1 MKITLLGAAG
11 GEVTGSAYLVQTA
24 KANVMVDCG
33 LFQGAQ
39 KLENFNRLP
48 SASALKELH
57 AVVLTHAHLDHTGR
71 LPLLTRFDYT
81 GPIYATSATIAL
93 SELILKDSAYLQG
106 EDAKRQNRWRLE
118 AGKPPIVPLY
128 TQKEVDR
135 LNPLYRRMR
144 YDHPTPVAPGIS
156 VRAVEAG
163 HILGSASLEFTIDD
177 GGRKKIV
184 VFSGDIGPRGAPL
197 HRDPVPFKHAD
208 LVFMESTYGD
218 KDHPS
223 LAETAVTAR
232 EEIKATVEQGGRVL
246 VPTFAI
252 GRSQLLMYLMAGAF
266 KRKRLKPFP
275 IFLDSPMA
283 IRATEIYKSHDELF
297 DEEAIAMRRSGDLS
311 ANLRTVKVCQKAA
324 DSYALA
330 QKPGPWMVL
339 AGAGMCTGGR
349 IMHHLQNHLSDPTTL
364 LLMVGYQSRG
374 SVGRALA
381 DGAKD
386 VKIAGQKVK
395 VRARTHLLGG
405 LSGHAGQS
413 DLLNWLGSLA
423 ASRPRILLTHGEDGQ
438 RTALRKLIQDRFGLP
453 AELPGYRQTI
463 EC

>member
-11 GEVTGSAYLVQTA
+11 GEVTGSAYLLQTA
-24 KANVMVDCG
+24 TANVMVDCG

-39 KLENFNRLP
+39 KLENSNRLP
-48 SASALKELH
+48 SSSALKELH

-106 EDAKRQNRWRLE
+106 EDAKRQNRRRLE

-135 LNPLYRRMR
+135 LQPLYQRMR
-144 YDHPTPVAPGIS
+144 YDHSTQVAPGIS
-156 VRAVEAG
+156 VRALEAG
-163 HILGSASLEFTIDD
+163 HILGSASLELTVDD
-177 GGRKKIV
+177 GGRKKVI

-266 KRKRLKPFP
+266 KRKTLKPFP

-297 DEEAIAMRRSGDLS
+297 DEEAIAMRRSGELS

-349 IMHHLQNHLSDPTTL
+349 ILHHLQNHLSDPTTL

-381 DGAKD
+381 DGVKD
-386 VKIAGQKVK
+386 VKIAGQRVK

-423 ASRPRILLTHGEDGQ
+423 ASRPRIVLTHGEDGQ
-438 RTALRKLIQDRFGLP
+438 RTALRKRIQERFGLP

>member
-11 GEVTGSAYLVQTA
+11 GEVTGSAYLLQTA
-24 KANVMVDCG
+24 DANVMVDCG

-48 SASALKELH
+48 TTSALKTLN

-71 LPLLTRFDYT
+71 VPLLTRFDYK
-81 GPIYATSATIAL
+81 GPIYATAATIAL
-93 SELILKDSAYLQG
+93 VELILKDSAYLQG
-106 EDAKRQNRWRLE
+106 EDAKRQNRRRTE
-118 AGKPPIVPLY
+118 GGKPPIEPLY

-135 LNPLYRRMR
+135 LHSLYRRMR
-144 YDHPTPVAPGIS
+144 YDYPTVVAPGIT

-163 HILGSASLEFTIDD
+163 HILGSASLEVTVED
-177 GGRKKIV
+177 GGRRKVV

-197 HRDPVPFKHAD
+197 HEDPVPFKHAD

-218 KDHPS
+218 KEHPS
-223 LAETAVTAR
+223 LAATAVAAR
-232 EEIKATVEQGGRVL
+232 EAVKATVEQGGRVL
-246 VPTFAI
+246 VPVFAV
-252 GRSQLLMYLMAGAF
+252 GRSQLLLYLLAGAF
-266 KRKRLKPFP
+266 KRGTLKPFP

-283 IRATEIYKSHDELF
+283 IRATDVYRSHAELF
-297 DEEAIAMRRSGDLS
+297 DEEAIAMMRSGDLS

-330 QKPGPWMVL
+330 RKPGPWMVL

-364 LLMVGYQSRG
+364 MLMVGYQGRG
-374 SVGRALA
+374 SIGRAIV
-381 DGAKD
+381 DGAKE
-386 VKIAGQKVK
+386 VKVAGQKVQ
-395 VRARTHLLGG
+395 VRARTHVLGG

-413 DLLNWLGSLA
+413 DLLNWFGSLA
-423 ASRPRILLTHGEDGQ
+423 SSRPRLILTHGEDGP
-438 RTALRKLIQDRFGLP
+438 RRALRDRIQDRFGVAGEMP
-453 AELPGYRQTI
+453 SYRETI
-463 EC
+463 EF

>member
-11 GEVTGSAYLVQTA
+11 GEVTGSSYLVQTNDA
-24 KANVMVDCG
+24 AVLVDCG

-39 KLENFNRLP
+39 KLENSNRLP
-48 SASALKELH
+48 TTSALQRLD

-71 LPLLTRFDYT
+71 LPLLTRFGYKK
-81 GPIYATSATIAL
+81 PIYATAATIAL
-93 SELILKDSAYLQG
+93 AELILKDSAYLQS
-106 EDAKRQNRWRLE
+106 EDAKRQNRRRSE
-118 AGKPPIVPLY
+118 AGKPPVEPLY

-135 LNPLYRRMR
+135 LHSLYRRMR
-144 YDHPTPVAPGIS
+144 YQHATDVAPGIS

-163 HILGSASLEFTIDD
+163 HILGSASLEMTVREN
-177 GGRKKIV
+177 GRTKVV

-218 KDHPS
+218 KEHPS
-223 LAETAVTAR
+223 LAETAAAAR
-232 EEIKATVEQGGRVL
+232 AAVKETVDRGGRVL
-246 VPTFAI
+246 VPVFAI
-252 GRSQLLMYLMAGAF
+252 GRSQLLLYMLAGAF
-266 KRKRLKPFP
+266 KRGTLTPFP

-283 IRATEIYKSHDELF
+283 IRATGIYRSYPELF
-297 DEEAIAMRRSGDLS
+297 DEEAIAMRASGELS
-311 ANLRTVKVCQKAA
+311 ANLRTVKACQKAK
-324 DSYALA
+324 DSMALTR
-330 QKPGPWMVL
+330 KPGPWMVL

-349 IMHHLQNHLSDPTTL
+349 ILNHLQNHLPDPTTL

-381 DGAKD
+381 DGAKE
-386 VKIAGQKVK
+386 VRIAGQRVA
-395 VRARTHLLGG
+395 VRAKTHLFGG

-423 ASRPRILLTHGEDGQ
+423 QSCPRVLLTHGEDGPRQ
-438 RTALRKLIQDRFGLP
+438 AMRARIHERLGLTAEMPR
-453 AELPGYRQTI
+453 YRQVI

>member
-71 LPLLTRFDYT
+71 LPLLTRFDYK

-197 HRDPVPFKHAD
+197 HRDPVPFRHAD

-252 GRSQLLMYLMAGAF
+252 GRSQLLMYLTAGAF
-266 KRKRLKPFP
+266 KRKMLKPFP

-311 ANLRTVKVCQKAA
+311 ANLRTVKICQKAA

-438 RTALRKLIQDRFGLP
+438 RNALRTLIQDRFGLP